1 MYPLGD
7 PQHTSHSHPTGGPL
21 PASTILV
28 LESAATAIA
37 SLVPQLTSAGYTV
50 TQTTDPD
57 VALAT
62 IVEHQLAILDVGVAE
77 EAAKPTKGAKE
88 PKDGKDGKDAKKDAV
103 ATRTGVELCREIRA
117 TPAMAAVPILCV
129 ATTDD
134 VEERIGFLEAG
145 ADDVIARPFD
155 AREVEARVEALLLR
169 FQRSKHKAPVV
180 SSDGLTISQARRVVA
195 VFSPKGGVGTTTI
208 ATNIAVAAAQKRP
221 DRVVLVDL
229 DLQFGAVATHLNLSA
244 KQTLTD
250 IVRDEAVLREPEL
263 LRTFAMRH
271 DSGLHVIAAPTT
283 PETSE
288 FITPDHISQL
298 IAALLEGYESV
309 VIDAGSTLDERTL
322 TVFDAAET
330 IVLGVYPE
338 IPALKA
344 MHGLVD
350 HLTES
355 GSIGTKAMY
364 VLNNMFARDILK
376 RRDIEAALGTQ
387 IGLDLPY
394 DAFLYLKA
402 VNEGVPIVMGAPRS
416 AAAERLG
423 KLSSTAFGTD
433 GVVVPAAEPRKKA
446 GLFGLRRKA

>member
-1 MYPLGD
+1 M
-7 PQHTSHSHPTGGPL
+7 
-21 PASTILV
+21 
-28 LESAATAIA
+28 
-37 SLVPQLTSAGYTV
+37 
-50 TQTTDPD
+50 
-57 VALAT
+57 
-62 IVEHQLAILDVGVAE
+62 
-77 EAAKPTKGAKE
+77 
-88 PKDGKDGKDAKKDAV
+88 
-103 ATRTGVELCREIRA
+103 TRR
-117 TPAMAAVPILCV
+117 
-129 ATTDD
+129 
-134 VEERIGFLEAG
+134 
-145 ADDVIARPFD
+145 
-155 AREVEARVEALLLR
+155 
-169 FQRSKHKAPVV
+169 
-180 SSDGLTISQARRVVA
+180 
-195 VFSPKGGVGTTTI
+195 
-208 ATNIAVAAAQKRP
+208 
-221 DRVVLVDL
+221 
-229 DLQFGAVATHLNLSA
+229 
-244 KQTLTD
+244 
-250 IVRDEAVLREPEL
+250 VLREPEL

-283 PETSE
+283 PESAD

-322 TVFDAAET
+322 TVFEAAET

-344 MHGLVD
+344 MHGLLD
-350 HLTES
+350 YLTEA
-355 GSIGTKAMY
+355 GSIGAKAMF

-433 GVVVPAAEPRKKA
+433 GVVVPVAETKKKA